1 MNLKTMGLDLEKF
14 VFITAVMIN
23 YFGLVTMAVKWQG
36 HVYMQKFLLIIFRNS
51 KEINTLYKKLSKYL
65 FYSEYNM

>member
-1 MNLKTMGLDLEKF
+1 MALGLEKF

-36 HVYMQKFLLIIFRNS
+36 HVYMQKFLLVIIIFRNS
-51 KEINTLYKKLSKYL
+51 KESNTLYKKLLSKYL
-65 FYSEYNM
+65 FCSEYNT